1 MLDQKTF
8 IQNIVEFPQLK
19 RTTING
25 KRHYHREGDISR
37 AYPSVTSITSLKSRK
52 SIQEWRA
59 RVGEAEANRITTKAT
74 RQGTKAHALIEHY
87 LVSDLLPESM
97 PNEYELFKMFKAQAD
112 EHIDNIRTIEGQ
124 MMSDYLRCAGTVD
137 LIADYDGK
145 ISIIDWKTS
154 SRPKK
159 EEWVTGY
166 FMQESAYA
174 VMFEENTNI
183 PVSQLVTIVACS
195 TGEVQVF
202 KTNRDKWIG
211 EFIRYRDQYE
221 AENND

>member
-1 MLDQKTF
+1 
-8 IQNIVEFPQLK
+8 
-19 RTTING
+19 
-25 KRHYHREGDISR
+25 
-37 AYPSVTSITSLKSRK
+37 
-52 SIQEWRA
+52 
-59 RVGEAEANRITTKAT
+59 
-74 RQGTKAHALIEHY
+74 
-87 LVSDLLPESM
+87 M

-154 SRPKK
+154 SKPKK

>member
-1 MLDQKTF
+1 
-8 IQNIVEFPQLK
+8 
-19 RTTING
+19 
-25 KRHYHREGDISR
+25 
-37 AYPSVTSITSLKSRK
+37 
-52 SIQEWRA
+52 
-59 RVGEAEANRITTKAT
+59 
-74 RQGTKAHALIEHY
+74 
-87 LVSDLLPESM
+87 
-97 PNEYELFKMFKAQAD
+97 MFKAQAD

-154 SRPKK
+154 SKPKK